1 MSETS
6 YFSSDSEDEERREVV
21 LLDDNLA
28 EKLAEVSLEN
38 KIQNIQGASTS
49 NGISSS
55 ITKSDS
61 FHSGV
66 SDKQSL
72 SSASIN
78 NLDDPE
84 IGDSE
89 DFMHQTEWLNERT
102 HLFILSSAG
111 KPIYSLHGCEDKL
124 ATLFGLL
131 QALVSVVQ
139 TNDDQ
144 LKSLYVN
151 GQTFVFLIKNPLIL
165 VGVSKTKRSAHQI
178 QMQLL
183 DVYNQILS
191 IVTLSSINS
200 IYEKR
205 KNYDLRKLLAGS
217 ERLIDHLLSS
227 ERTKKVSNDPFVFLT
242 HSVKI
247 LPLESSVRDSITNVI
262 QSNCSK
268 IKNLVFAVLIMDNR
282 LVTLV
287 RMKNYFMHTDDLR
300 LIFNLIDCN
309 ESFKQ
314 CESWTPL
321 CLPKFDPNGFLH
333 THISYLSDD
342 CMTCLLLLSVDSDG
356 FYALSEAKKKITDVS
371 ILYQKISFLA
381 KLLPEFQK
389 LRRSNAFEA
398 IKEAAKEKGP
408 NMKSIVVPEIR
419 HFLYKNKKN
428 AQLLCS
434 ELTVP
439 YNTYRKYRN

>member
-21 LLDDNLA
+21 LLDDTLA
-28 EKLAEVSLEN
+28 EKLTEVNLEN
-38 KIQNIQGASTS
+38 KIQNIQGSVNDGAS
-49 NGISSS
+49 N

-61 FHSGV
+61 FQSV
-66 SDKQSL
+66 SSTSL
-72 SSASIN
+72 N
-78 NLDDPE
+78 NLDDAESGEMYQP
-84 IGDSE
+84 
-89 DFMHQTEWLNERT
+89 EWLNQRT

-165 VGVSKTKRSAHQI
+165 VGVSKTKRSSQQI

-217 ERLIDHLLSS
+217 ERLIDHLLSN
-227 ERTKKVSNDPFVFLT
+227 EKIKKVSNDPFVFLT
-242 HSVKI
+242 HTVKI

-356 FYALSEAKKKITDVS
+356 FYALSEAKKKITDVG
-371 ILYQKISFLA
+371 FL
-381 KLLPEFQK
+381 L
-389 LRRSNAFEA
+389 S
-398 IKEAAKEKGP
+398 
-408 NMKSIVVPEIR
+408 V
-419 HFLYKNKKN
+419 
-428 AQLLCS
+428 
-434 ELTVP
+434 
-439 YNTYRKYRN
+439 